1 MSAQPGTTVVRSESR
16 IFPILLSLGFLV
28 LVETMPS
35 RFEILPRAVAQGLEV
50 ILVGS
55 MIVAALSPPTSVW
68 GKIERW
74 VIFVVSA
81 FALVLELG
89 VLRELILDIVNHSK
103 HFSAITLLATSI
115 SVWVINLL
123 VFSLIYWQMDR
134 GGPAGRAT
142 GWTGRADFSFPLGNP
157 DDGVPADWKPGFVD
171 YFSLAFDTSTAFSPT
186 DSPPL
191 TPRAKLFMIAQS
203 TISLVTIVVVAAR
216 AINILT

>member
-1 MSAQPGTTVVRSESR
+1 MSAKPDTIVVRSESR
-16 IFPILLSLGFLV
+16 IFPILLSIGFLV
-28 LVETMPS
+28 LVEKMPG
-35 RFEILPRAVAQGLEV
+35 RFEILPRWLAQGLEV
-50 ILVGS
+50 ILVAS
-55 MIVAALSPPTSVW
+55 MILASLRPPMSVW

-74 VIFVVSA
+74 VILVFST
-81 FALVLELG
+81 FALVLELL
-89 VLRELILDIVNHSK
+89 VLKELILDIIKHSRQ
-103 HFSAITLLATSI
+103 FSPITLLATSI

-157 DDGVPADWKPGFVD
+157 GDGVPADWKPGFVD

-191 TPRAKLFMIAQS
+191 TPRAKLLMIAQS